1 MRNVA
6 KRIATASAIA
16 VLMGSFTLAPQMA
29 SADEEKK
36 AMTPAEEGKKV
47 AEDRKKGNC
56 FACHAYEGA
65 KLPGNIGPPLV
76 AMKARFPDREKLVKQ
91 LNDPQSNN
99 PNTLMPPYGKHEII
113 SKKDIENIVEWL
125 YTL

>member
-6 KRIATASAIA
+6 KQIATASAIA
-16 VLMGSFTLAPQMA
+16 VLMGSFTLAPQIA
-29 SADEEKK
+29 GAEE
-36 AMTPAEEGKKV
+36 MTPAQEGKKV

-65 KLPGNIGPPLV
+65 SLPGNIGPPLV
-76 AMKARFPDREKLVKQ
+76 AMKARFPDREQLVKR
-91 LNDPQSNN
+91 LNDPQSLN

-113 SKKDIENIVEWL
+113 SKKDIENIIEWL

>member
-1 MRNVA
+1 
-6 KRIATASAIA
+6 
-16 VLMGSFTLAPQMA
+16 
-29 SADEEKK
+29 
-36 AMTPAEEGKKV
+36 MTPAQAGKKV

-65 KLPGNIGPPLV
+65 SLPGNIGPPLV
-76 AMKARFPDREKLVKQ
+76 AMKARFPDREQLAKR
-91 LNDPQSNN
+91 LNDPQSVN

-113 SKKDIENIVEWL
+113 SKKDINNIIEWL

>member
-6 KRIATASAIA
+6 KKIATASAIA
-16 VLMGSFTLAPQMA
+16 VLMGSFTLAPQIA
-29 SADEEKK
+29 GADE
-36 AMTPAEEGKKV
+36 MTPAQAGKKV

-76 AMKARFPDREKLVKQ
+76 AMKARFPDREQLVKR
-91 LNDPQSNN
+91 LNDPQSIN

>member
-6 KRIATASAIA
+6 KKIATASAIA
-16 VLMGSFTLAPQMA
+16 VLMGSFTLAPQIAGAQDKKMT
-29 SADEEKK
+29 SAQ
-36 AMTPAEEGKKV
+36 AGKKV
-47 AEDRKKGNC
+47 AENRKKGNC
-56 FACHAYEGA
+56 FACHAYEGS
-65 KLPGNIGPPLV
+65 KLAGNIGPPLV
-76 AMKARFPDREKLVKQ
+76 AMKARFPDRDKLRKQ

-113 SKKDIENIVEWL
+113 SKKDIENIIDWL

>member
-6 KRIATASAIA
+6 KQIATASAIA
-16 VLMGSFTLAPQMA
+16 VLMGSFTLAPQIA
-29 SADEEKK
+29 GADE
-36 AMTPAEEGKKV
+36 MTPAQAGKKV

-65 KLPGNIGPPLV
+65 SLPGNIGPPLV
-76 AMKARFPDREKLVKQ
+76 AMKARFPDREKLRTQ

-99 PNTLMPPYGKHEII
+99 PNTMMPPYGKHEIL
-113 SKKDIENIVEWL
+113 SKKDIENIIDWL